1 MQLQSVLLLLVTML
15 LLVVS
20 SWSLSVFMRLENVSS
35 NTNYKMTKSYV
46 NTGKIMGII
55 TTILSIILLIIV
67 SVNVYK
73 NS

>member
-20 SWSLSVFMRLENVSS
+20 SWSLSVFMRLENISS